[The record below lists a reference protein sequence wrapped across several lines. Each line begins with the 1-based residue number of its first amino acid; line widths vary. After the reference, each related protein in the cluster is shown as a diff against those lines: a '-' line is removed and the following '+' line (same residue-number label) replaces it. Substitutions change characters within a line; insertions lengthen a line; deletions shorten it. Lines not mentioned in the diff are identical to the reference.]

1 MADYDRT
8 PFEYLSI
15 EPYGLF
21 DSIAAGFTDGL
32 HPELRRLMHECKAA
46 ALKLQN
52 ANVIKFPAYQ
62 KMAGSPPG
70 QTIDPT
76 QIQAENVT
84 IVDFAAS
91 TAKAGVKKAAPK

>member
-15 EPYGLF
+15 EPYGLL

-46 ALKLQN
+46 ALRLQN
-52 ANVIKFPAYQ
+52 ANVVKFPAQ
-62 KMAGSPPG
+62 QNVAGSAPVR
-70 QTIDPT
+70 TIDLS
-76 QIQAENVT
+76 QVQAENIT
-84 IVDFAAS
+84 IVDFTAS
-91 TAKAGVKKAAPK
+91 NAKAGVKKAAPK